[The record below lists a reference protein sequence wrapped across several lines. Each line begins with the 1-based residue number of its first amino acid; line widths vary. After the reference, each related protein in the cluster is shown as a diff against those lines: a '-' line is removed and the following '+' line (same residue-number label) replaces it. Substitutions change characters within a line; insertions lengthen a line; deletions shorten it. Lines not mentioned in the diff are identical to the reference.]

1 MLHAGPFPVLD
12 RDDDPTDLIG
22 GWDRT
27 AHAADTLPTRLVLA
41 FLGTTVDEIAAERG
55 WETAVTLES
64 ITRDFPYHVAEHA
77 GEQVAVV
84 IAPLGAPAAVQNLEF
99 ALNLGVRHVVAVGSC
114 GALHSHEENAMLVP
128 TRALR
133 DEGTS
138 YHYLPASE
146 WIDLQPEGVAAVTAA
161 LDAAGRDHELVS
173 TWTTDGFYRETPA
186 VIDARRAQGCDVVDM
201 ECSALAA
208 TCAFRGADFGQLLYT
223 ADSLADLDAH
233 DPRGWGIASRRVAL
247 DLALD
252 AVVRL
257 GSAAQPGDDGPQ

>member
-1 MLHAGPFPVLD
+1 MILMLKNGEFPILD

-22 GWDRT
+22 GWDRS
-27 AHAADTLPTRLVLA
+27 AHAPDTLPSRLVIA
-41 FLGTTVDEIAAERG
+41 FLGTTVDRFAEERG
-55 WETAVTLES
+55 WDTAVTLES
-64 ITRDFPYHVAEHA
+64 ITRDYPYYVTEHQ

-84 IAPLGAPAAVQNLEF
+84 IGPLGAPAAVQNLEF

-114 GALHSHEENAMLVP
+114 GALHSHEENALLVP

-138 YHYLPASE
+138 YHYLPAAD
-146 WIDLQPEGVAAVTAA
+146 WIELDPAAVSAVTGA
-161 LDAAGRDHELVS
+161 LDDAGRAYEKVT

-186 VIDARRAQGCDVVDM
+186 VIERRKEQGCDVVDM

-208 TCAFRGADFGQLLYT
+208 TCAFRGADYAQLLYT

-233 DPRGWGIASRRVAL
+233 DPRGWGIASRAIAL
-247 DLALD
+247 DLAMD

-257 GSAAQPGDDGPQ
+257 G